1 MHIRPNLGALDGTG
15 QLKTIAGAL
24 LMIVLIAAVLTV
36 IISGVA
42 WALAN
47 AGGNY
52 RAAARGRVGVLV
64 AFGAAV
70 LAGSAV
76 AWLKFLIALGNGL

>member
-1 MHIRPNLGALDGTG
+1 
-15 QLKTIAGAL
+15 
-24 LMIVLIAAVLTV
+24 MIVLIASVLAM

-52 RAAARGRVGVLV
+52 QAAARGRVGLLV
-64 AFGAAV
+64 ALGAAV

-76 AWLKFLIALGNGL
+76 AWLKFLIDLGNGL